1 MTRLQADLCLL
12 LTALIWGTAF
22 IAQKTGMDGL
32 GPFGFTGTR
41 FALSALVVLPFAL
54 RERAT
59 KPPMGRGNFIWA
71 LLALIPAFMLGAICQ
86 QAGMMTTSVTN
97 AGFLTGLYVVIV
109 PFFAWALYRRMP
121 PAVIWPACAL
131 ALAGVWLLNGAKP
144 LGTMSQGDWLVIAS
158 AVFYGAQV
166 ALVGLLAQRT
176 ARPITLAFMQYAGCA
191 VLALAAA
198 FMFEGGVS
206 VPALEENMI
215 QLLYAGVISGGIA
228 YTMQIVG
235 QQYTPPSHAAIIL
248 MGEAPFAALAGAAML
263 GERLDTIG
271 WIGCGVILLA
281 ALLVEAGPFLR
292 RKESLS

>member
-12 LTALIWGTAF
+12 LTAIIWGTAF
-22 IAQKTGMDGL
+22 IAQKTGMEGL
-32 GPFGFTGTR
+32 GPLGFTGAR
-41 FALSALVVLPFAL
+41 FALSALVVLPLAL
-54 RERAT
+54 RERRT
-59 KPPMGRGNFIWA
+59 KAPMGREDLTWA
-71 LLALIPAFMLGAICQ
+71 LLGLIPVFSLGAICQ
-86 QAGMMTTSVTN
+86 QAGMMTTTVTN

-144 LGTMSQGDWLVIAS
+144 LGSMAAGDWLVIAS

-176 ARPITLAFMQYAGCA
+176 ARPVTLACLQYAGCA
-191 VLALAAA
+191 ALALGAA
-198 FMFEGGVS
+198 FLFEDGITVS
-206 VPALEENMI
+206 ALEANMM

-248 MGEAPFAALAGAAML
+248 MGEAPFAALAGAAL
-263 GERLDTIG
+263 LSERLDVHG
-271 WIGCGVILLA
+271 WVGCGVILAA
-281 ALLVEAGPFLR
+281 ALLAEAGAFIKKR
-292 RKESLS
+292 ADT